1 LNAIVVLRSLLLFT
15 RLLELDPGLLD
26 GLLHVLVGRV
36 DLETAFVGADRVLVV
51 SEGVVRVSETTPT
64 LGE

>member
-1 LNAIVVLRSLLLFT
+1 LNAIVVQRALLLFT